1 MLLADALL
9 PGVFP
14 LLVPVAVGGVEDAA
28 GQRDGGQLLLGDA
41 ALPQVRLR
49 RHGRRLRPAVRDV
62 VGPVGRSV
70 VVRERPVGVAVHPRV
85 AVTVGVLVL
94 VLVLMGVGV
103 GVGVRGGAAV
113 VERADLV
120 HRVDLWPAVVDV
132 QVRRGQVVVGGGPH
146 VTGKRLQGVIP
157 DGPGFWV
164 LAPEVAL
171 AQRGNSA
178 AGAA

>member
-28 GQRDGGQLLLGDA
+28 GQRDGGQLLLRDA

-49 RHGRRLRPAVRDV
+49 WHGRRLRPAVRDV
-62 VGPVGRSV
+62 VGAVGRGV
-70 VVRERPVGVAVHPRV
+70 VMRERAVGVAVHPRV
-85 AVTVGVLVL
+85 GVGVGVLVR
-94 VLVLMGVGV
+94 MGVGV
-103 GVGVRGGAAV
+103 GVGVRGRAAV

-120 HRVDLWPAVVDV
+120 HGVDLWPPVVDV
-132 QVRRGQVVVGGGPH
+132 QVRRRQVLVRGGPH
-146 VTGKRLQGVIP
+146 MTGEGLQGIVP
-157 DGPGFWV
+157 DGPGFWI
-164 LAPEVAL
+164 LAPEVTL
-171 AQRGNSA
+171 AQRGHPA